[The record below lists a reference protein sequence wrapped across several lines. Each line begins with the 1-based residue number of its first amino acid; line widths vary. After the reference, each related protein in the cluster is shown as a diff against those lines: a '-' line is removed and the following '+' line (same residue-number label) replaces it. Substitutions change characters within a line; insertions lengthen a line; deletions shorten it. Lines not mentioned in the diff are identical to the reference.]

1 MCDPVYQGENL
12 SGIINETEGLL
23 KDGRIH
29 IGDNDLFKAH
39 LLDSAIKMSVE
50 RGRGRL
56 VKVRPT
62 AHIDLTAALLDAI
75 CGRQKWWSEIGD
87 MLKNSG

>member
-1 MCDPVYQGENL
+1 
-12 SGIINETEGLL
+12 
-23 KDGRIH
+23 
-29 IGDNDLFKAH
+29 
-39 LLDSAIKMSVE
+39 MSVE